1 MLRKIAYFVVIVF
14 FGLLSF
20 ATYTFIIGA
29 NKAQESVVAPV
40 GDLVRRL
47 IVPVTPVILPN
58 PTTIVREIKDLARLE
73 TASFEF
79 EKVITAESNQDIFWG
94 TLGESMVFVAYGKV
108 FAGVDFAKMSKDDL
122 QVIDPLTVEVY
133 LPPAEIFADIPVL
146 DNDKSFV
153 ADRDTGIFTNADPNL
168 ETQVRQSAERSI
180 REAAIDSDIL
190 DRANFN
196 AQEYMLNFLQGVGF
210 ENVIFT
216 ASRPDTAPAY
226 VQPVPK
232 GYAVTPESN

>member
-1 MLRKIAYFVVIVF
+1 MLRKIAYIVVILF
-14 FGLLSF
+14 FGLLAL

-40 GDLVRRL
+40 GELVRRL

-58 PTTIVREIKDLARLE
+58 PTTIVREINDLARLE

-79 EKVITAESNQDIFWG
+79 EKVITAESNQDVLWG
-94 TLGESMVFVAYGKV
+94 ALGESMVFVANGKV
-108 FAGVDFAKMSKDDL
+108 FAGVDFAKMSKEDL
-122 QVIDPLTVEVY
+122 QVIDPVTVEVY
-133 LPPAEIFADIPVL
+133 LPPAEIFSDIPVL

-153 ADRDTGIFTNADPNL
+153 ADRDTGIFTKADPNL
-168 ETQVRQSAERSI
+168 ETQVRQSAERTI
-180 REAAIDSDIL
+180 REAAVDSDIL

-216 ASRPDTAPAY
+216 AARPAPAPEY